1 MPRSTPRRSA
11 STKPLTITE
20 AAELLEVSVQTLR
33 RWDELGIFKARRH
46 PMNRYRLYDLKAVMK
61 LRAKIMKGRVA

>member
-1 MPRSTPRRSA
+1 M
-11 STKPLTITE
+11 TITE